1 MQERA
6 SVFDASPDFD
16 VTGFVPQKPKA
27 SAPQEKVRQVSES
40 ASFKSREP
48 VERKAARRE
57 PRRYRTG
64 RNTQFNIKADP
75 DVIEEFYRIADAQGW
90 VLGETLERAV
100 KALENEIG
108 AREKSERAPAQTK
121 HHE

>member
-1 MQERA
+1 MAERA
-6 SVFDASPDFD
+6 SIFDSGEDFD
-16 VTGFVPQKPKA
+16 VGGFTPQKPKPT
-27 SAPQEKVRQVSES
+27 APAEKVRQVSEA

-48 VERKAARRE
+48 EPRRAKRE

-75 DVIEEFYRIADAQGW
+75 DVIEEFYRITDAKDW

-100 KALENEIG
+100 SALKKELAAEAAGTKAG
-108 AREKSERAPAQTK
+108 SRAG
-121 HHE
+121 

>member
-6 SVFDASPDFD
+6 SVFDSNPDFD
-16 VTGFVPQKPKA
+16 VAGFAPQKPKA
-27 SAPQEKVRQVSES
+27 SASPEKVRQVSEG

-48 VERKAARRE
+48 AEQKVARRE

-75 DVIEEFYRIADAQGW
+75 DVIEDFYRIADAQGW
-90 VLGETLERAV
+90 VLGETLERAIE
-100 KALENEIG
+100 AL
-108 AREKSERAPAQTK
+108 KSEITARAGQG
-121 HHE
+121 

>member
-16 VTGFVPQKPKA
+16 VAGFVPQKPKA

>member
-6 SVFDASPDFD
+6 SIFDSGVDFD
-16 VTGFVPQKPKA
+16 VDGFAPQKLKV
-27 SAPQEKVRQVSES
+27 SAPPEKVRQVSEG

-48 VERKAARRE
+48 AQPKAARRE

-75 DVIEEFYRIADAQGW
+75 DVIEEFYRTADAQGW

-100 KALENEIG
+100 KALKNEI
-108 AREKSERAPAQTK
+108 ATREGQGVTVAKEK
-121 HHE
+121 